1 MAPASVAISLSF
13 RFFLP
18 PRLFRGNAR
27 WPRPIRATASSDTSG
42 LAGGERK
49 VGALERRVGDLRAL
63 VASVPPAVASV
74 TTPPFISFSGNLCV
88 FVDCHCELVNDVEIR
103 RNIGPNFVTGFCL
116 GIAVLAAV
124 ARRVIITSQGHDNR
138 GSVAD
143 LVRRGQ
149 LKSGQRGMYVTN
161 SLKLHL
167 AFYSFSTLKLA
178 SAKLRTYDDPFSNPL
193 VKIDEDSSTAQ
204 MFGKEYRLAPVRLT
218 KEQQE
223 MHQKRRSRAYQWKRP
238 TVFLREGDSLPPDV
252 DPDTV
257 RWIPANHP
265 FAAASS
271 EVDEETAK
279 QNVYQKDG
287 VPSRVK
293 AEHEALQA
301 RLEASN
307 DVAKLPSDSRGTQHN
322 ERLSGKP
329 SVNRRS
335 SEFVSELENQDKK
348 LISESGKHSSDES
361 LQSNRLEGK

>member
-1 MAPASVAISLSF
+1 MAPASVAVSLPF
-13 RFFLP
+13 RVIVP
-18 PRLFRGNAR
+18 PRPFRWRAK
-27 WPRPIRATASSDTSG
+27 WARPIRASSDTNG
-42 LAGGERK
+42 VAGGERK

-63 VASVPPAVASV
+63 VASVPPAVAS
-74 TTPPFISFSGNLCV
+74 
-88 FVDCHCELVNDVEIR
+88 IR
-103 RNIGPNFVTGFCL
+103 KNIGLNFVAGFCL
-116 GIAVLAAV
+116 GIAFLAAA
-124 ARRVIITSQGHDNR
+124 ARQVIVRSREHDAR

-149 LKSGQRGMYVTN
+149 LKSGQRGTTK
-161 SLKLHL
+161 S
-167 AFYSFSTLKLA
+167 
-178 SAKLRTYDDPFSNPL
+178 RTYDDPFNNPL
-193 VKIDEDSSTAQ
+193 VKIDEDTSTAK

-223 MHQKRRSRAYQWKRP
+223 LHQKRRSRAYQWKRP

-293 AEHEALQA
+293 AEHEALQT
-301 RLEASN
+301 RTEASN
-307 DVAKLPSDSRGTQHN
+307 DVTKFPSDPRSMQSN
-322 ERLSGKP
+322 ERQLSLSSHP
-329 SVNRRS
+329 STNRER
-335 SEFVSELENQDKK
+335 SELDST
-348 LISESGKHSSDES
+348 SESQNRQPAIGPDKHIFDGSS
-361 LQSNRLEGK
+361 QSNRLEGQ

>member
-1 MAPASVAISLSF
+1 MAPASVAVSLRF
-13 RFFLP
+13 RFLLG
-18 PRLFRGNAR
+18 PRPFHGRAR
-27 WPRPIRATASSDTSG
+27 WPRVIRASASSGTSG
-42 LAGGERK
+42 VAGGEGK
-49 VGALERRVGDLRAL
+49 AGVLERRVGDLRAL
-63 VASVPPAVASV
+63 VASVPPAVAS
-74 TTPPFISFSGNLCV
+74 
-88 FVDCHCELVNDVEIR
+88 IR
-103 RNIGPNFVTGFCL
+103 RNIGPNFVAGFCI
-116 GIAVLAAV
+116 GFAVLATV
-124 ARRVIITSQGHDNR
+124 ARQVIIRSREHDNR

-149 LKSGQRGMYVTN
+149 LKSGQRGN
-161 SLKLHL
+161 
-167 AFYSFSTLKLA
+167 
-178 SAKLRTYDDPFSNPL
+178 AKLRTYDDPFNNPL
-193 VKIDEDSSTAQ
+193 VKIDEDSSIAQ

-307 DVAKLPSDSRGTQHN
+307 DVSALLMNIILLT
-322 ERLSGKP
+322 
-329 SVNRRS
+329 
-335 SEFVSELENQDKK
+335 F
-348 LISESGKHSSDES
+348 
-361 LQSNRLEGK
+361 

>member
-1 MAPASVAISLSF
+1 MATASVAVSLPF
-13 RFFLP
+13 RLFLP
-18 PRLFRGNAR
+18 PRLFRGRAVR
-27 WPRPIRATASSDTSG
+27 WPRPIRASASSNASDV
-42 LAGGERK
+42 AGGERK
-49 VGALERRVGDLRAL
+49 LGALQSRVGDLRGL
-63 VASVPPAVASV
+63 VASVPPAVASIQKS
-74 TTPPFISFSGNLCV
+74 IS
-88 FVDCHCELVNDVEIR
+88 
-103 RNIGPNFVTGFCL
+103 PNFVAGFCV
-116 GIAVLAAV
+116 GIAFLAAA
-124 ARRVIITSQGHDNR
+124 ARQVIIRSREHDNR

-149 LKSGQRGMYVTN
+149 LKSGQRGT
-161 SLKLHL
+161 
-167 AFYSFSTLKLA
+167 
-178 SAKLRTYDDPFSNPL
+178 AKLRTYDDPFNNPL
-193 VKIDEDSSTAQ
+193 VKIDEGTSTAQ

-307 DVAKLPSDSRGTQHN
+307 AVTKLPSDPTSMQRN
-322 ERLSGKP
+322 ERSMRSSGKP
-329 SVNRRS
+329 SENLES
-335 SEFVSELENQDKK
+335 SKFDNQDRQV
-348 LISESGKHSSDES
+348 SMESGKHSSDGS
-361 LQSNRLEGK
+361 LQSNGPEGQ

>member
-1 MAPASVAISLSF
+1 MAPASVAVSLRF
-13 RFFLP
+13 RFLLG
-18 PRLFRGNAR
+18 PRPFRGRAR
-27 WPRPIRATASSDTSG
+27 WPRAIRASASSDTG
-42 LAGGERK
+42 GVAGGGRK
-49 VGALERRVGDLRAL
+49 VEALERRVGDLRAL
-63 VASVPPAVASV
+63 VASVPPAVAS
-74 TTPPFISFSGNLCV
+74 
-88 FVDCHCELVNDVEIR
+88 IR
-103 RNIGPNFVTGFCL
+103 RNIGPNFVAGFCL
-116 GIAVLAAV
+116 GVAVLAAV
-124 ARRVIITSQGHDNR
+124 ARQVIIRSREHDNR

-149 LKSGQRGMYVTN
+149 LKSGQRGN
-161 SLKLHL
+161 
-167 AFYSFSTLKLA
+167 
-178 SAKLRTYDDPFSNPL
+178 AKLRTYDDPFNTPL

-307 DVAKLPSDSRGTQHN
+307 DVTKLPSDSRSMQHN

-329 SVNRRS
+329 SGNLQS
-335 SEFVSELENQDKK
+335 SKFGSELEKQDRQ
-348 LISESGKHSSDES
+348 LIIEPGKHSSDES

>member
-1 MAPASVAISLSF
+1 M
-13 RFFLP
+13 
-18 PRLFRGNAR
+18 
-27 WPRPIRATASSDTSG
+27 
-42 LAGGERK
+42 
-49 VGALERRVGDLRAL
+49 GALERRVGDLKAL
-63 VASVPPAVASV
+63 VASVPPAVAS
-74 TTPPFISFSGNLCV
+74 IQ
-88 FVDCHCELVNDVEIR
+88 
-103 RNIGPNFVTGFCL
+103 RNIGPNFVAGFCL

-124 ARRVIITSQGHDNR
+124 ARQVIIRSRERDNR

-149 LKSGQRGMYVTN
+149 LKSGQRGT
-161 SLKLHL
+161 
-167 AFYSFSTLKLA
+167 
-178 SAKLRTYDDPFSNPL
+178 AKLRTYDDPFNNPL
-193 VKIDEDSSTAQ
+193 VKIDEDASTAQ

-223 MHQKRRSRAYQWKRP
+223 LHQKRRSRAYQWKRP
-238 TVFLREGDSLPPDV
+238 TVFLREGDSLPPHV

-307 DVAKLPSDSRGTQHN
+307 DVTKLPSNSSMQHN
-322 ERLSGKP
+322 ERPLRLSGKP
-329 SVNRRS
+329 FGNLQS
-335 SEFVSELENQDKK
+335 SEFGSELENQD
-348 LISESGKHSSDES
+348 IEPGKHSCDES
-361 LQSNRLEGK
+361 LQSNRLEGQ

>member
-1 MAPASVAISLSF
+1 
-13 RFFLP
+13 
-18 PRLFRGNAR
+18 
-27 WPRPIRATASSDTSG
+27 
-42 LAGGERK
+42 
-49 VGALERRVGDLRAL
+49 
-63 VASVPPAVASV
+63 
-74 TTPPFISFSGNLCV
+74 
-88 FVDCHCELVNDVEIR
+88 
-103 RNIGPNFVTGFCL
+103 
-116 GIAVLAAV
+116 
-124 ARRVIITSQGHDNR
+124 
-138 GSVAD
+138 
-143 LVRRGQ
+143 
-149 LKSGQRGMYVTN
+149 
-161 SLKLHL
+161 
-167 AFYSFSTLKLA
+167 
-178 SAKLRTYDDPFSNPL
+178 
-193 VKIDEDSSTAQ
+193 

-307 DVAKLPSDSRGTQHN
+307 AVSALPMDRIFLTFKMTLDPPFCQIKID
-322 ERLSGKP
+322 LYIDKAP
-329 SVNRRS
+329 SLV
-335 SEFVSELENQDKK
+335 
-348 LISESGKHSSDES
+348 
-361 LQSNRLEGK
+361 

>member
-1 MAPASVAISLSF
+1 IQ
-13 RFFLP
+13 
-18 PRLFRGNAR
+18 
-27 WPRPIRATASSDTSG
+27 
-42 LAGGERK
+42 K
-49 VGALERRVGDLRAL
+49 
-63 VASVPPAVASV
+63 
-74 TTPPFISFSGNLCV
+74 
-88 FVDCHCELVNDVEIR
+88 
-103 RNIGPNFVTGFCL
+103 NIGPNFVAGFCV
-116 GIAVLAAV
+116 GIAFLAAV
-124 ARRVIITSQGHDNR
+124 ARQITLRSREHDNK

-149 LKSGQRGMYVTN
+149 LKSGQRGT
-161 SLKLHL
+161 
-167 AFYSFSTLKLA
+167 
-178 SAKLRTYDDPFSNPL
+178 AKPRTFDDPFNNPL
-193 VKIDEDSSTAQ
+193 VKIDEGTSTVQ

-218 KEQQE
+218 KEEQE

-307 DVAKLPSDSRGTQHN
+307 D
-322 ERLSGKP
+322 
-329 SVNRRS
+329 
-335 SEFVSELENQDKK
+335 
-348 LISESGKHSSDES
+348 
-361 LQSNRLEGK
+361 

>member
-1 MAPASVAISLSF
+1 MLLQFMLLPSLF
-13 RFFLP
+13 MQ
-18 PRLFRGNAR
+18 
-27 WPRPIRATASSDTSG
+27 
-42 LAGGERK
+42 
-49 VGALERRVGDLRAL
+49 
-63 VASVPPAVASV
+63 
-74 TTPPFISFSGNLCV
+74 
-88 FVDCHCELVNDVEIR
+88 IR
-103 RNIGPNFVTGFCL
+103 RNIGPNFVAGFCL

-124 ARRVIITSQGHDNR
+124 ARQVKIRSREHDNR

-149 LKSGQRGMYVTN
+149 LKSGQRGN
-161 SLKLHL
+161 
-167 AFYSFSTLKLA
+167 
-178 SAKLRTYDDPFSNPL
+178 AKLRTYDDPFNNSL

-223 MHQKRRSRAYQWKRP
+223 MHQKRRSHAYQWKRP

-279 QNVYQKDG
+279 QNVYRRDG

-301 RLEASN
+301 RLKASN
-307 DVAKLPSDSRGTQHN
+307 DVTKLPSDSRSMRHN

-329 SVNRRS
+329 NLQS
-335 SEFVSELENQDKK
+335 SELENQDRQ
-348 LISESGKHSSDES
+348 LIIEPGKHSSDES
-361 LQSNRLEGK
+361 LQSNRQEGK

>member
-1 MAPASVAISLSF
+1 MATVSQLGNPPESLTLVRLSIHARATMAPASIAISIPF
-13 RFFLP
+13 RRLLP
-18 PRLFRGNAR
+18 PRSFRARAR
-27 WPRPIRATASSDTSG
+27 WPRAIRATASGDTG
-42 LAGGERK
+42 DVAGGGRK

-63 VASVPPAVASV
+63 VASVPPAVAS
-74 TTPPFISFSGNLCV
+74 
-88 FVDCHCELVNDVEIR
+88 IR
-103 RNIGPNFVTGFCL
+103 RNIGPNFVAGFCL

-124 ARRVIITSQGHDNR
+124 ARQVIIRSRERDNR

-149 LKSGQRGMYVTN
+149 LKSGQRGT
-161 SLKLHL
+161 
-167 AFYSFSTLKLA
+167 
-178 SAKLRTYDDPFSNPL
+178 AKLRTYDDPFNNPL
-193 VKIDEDSSTAQ
+193 VKIDEDTSTAK

-238 TVFLREGDSLPPDV
+238 TVFLREGDSLPADV

-265 FAAASS
+265 FTAASS

-307 DVAKLPSDSRGTQHN
+307 DVTKLPSDSRSMQHN
-322 ERLSGKP
+322 ERPLRLSSKLSG
-329 SVNRRS
+329 NHES
-335 SEFVSELENQDKK
+335 SEFGSELGNEDRQPT
-348 LISESGKHSSDES
+348 IEPGKHSSDES
-361 LQSNRLEGK
+361 LRSNRVEGQ

>member
-1 MAPASVAISLSF
+1 
-13 RFFLP
+13 
-18 PRLFRGNAR
+18 
-27 WPRPIRATASSDTSG
+27 
-42 LAGGERK
+42 
-49 VGALERRVGDLRAL
+49 
-63 VASVPPAVASV
+63 
-74 TTPPFISFSGNLCV
+74 
-88 FVDCHCELVNDVEIR
+88 
-103 RNIGPNFVTGFCL
+103 
-116 GIAVLAAV
+116 
-124 ARRVIITSQGHDNR
+124 
-138 GSVAD
+138 
-143 LVRRGQ
+143 
-149 LKSGQRGMYVTN
+149 
-161 SLKLHL
+161 
-167 AFYSFSTLKLA
+167 
-178 SAKLRTYDDPFSNPL
+178 
-193 VKIDEDSSTAQ
+193 

-307 DVAKLPSDSRGTQHN
+307 DVSTLPMNMIFLTFKMTTIYLLDPPFCQIKIDYILIKLQA
-322 ERLSGKP
+322 
-329 SVNRRS
+329 
-335 SEFVSELENQDKK
+335 
-348 LISESGKHSSDES
+348 
-361 LQSNRLEGK
+361 

>member
-63 VASVPPAVASV
+63 VASVPPAVAS
-74 TTPPFISFSGNLCV
+74 
-88 FVDCHCELVNDVEIR
+88 IR

-124 ARRVIITSQGHDNR
+124 ARWVIITSQGHDNK

-149 LKSGQRGMYVTN
+149 LKSGQRGT
-161 SLKLHL
+161 
-167 AFYSFSTLKLA
+167 
-178 SAKLRTYDDPFSNPL
+178 AKLRTYDDPFSNPL

-307 DVAKLPSDSRGTQHN
+307 DVSALLMNIILLT
-322 ERLSGKP
+322 
-329 SVNRRS
+329 
-335 SEFVSELENQDKK
+335 F
-348 LISESGKHSSDES
+348 
-361 LQSNRLEGK
+361 

>member
-1 MAPASVAISLSF
+1 
-13 RFFLP
+13 
-18 PRLFRGNAR
+18 
-27 WPRPIRATASSDTSG
+27 
-42 LAGGERK
+42 
-49 VGALERRVGDLRAL
+49 
-63 VASVPPAVASV
+63 
-74 TTPPFISFSGNLCV
+74 
-88 FVDCHCELVNDVEIR
+88 
-103 RNIGPNFVTGFCL
+103 
-116 GIAVLAAV
+116 LAAA
-124 ARRVIITSQGHDNR
+124 ARQVIIRSRDHDNR

-149 LKSGQRGMYVTN
+149 LKSGQRGT
-161 SLKLHL
+161 
-167 AFYSFSTLKLA
+167 
-178 SAKLRTYDDPFSNPL
+178 AKLRTYDDPFNNSL
-193 VKIDEDSSTAQ
+193 VKIDEGTSTAQ

-307 DVAKLPSDSRGTQHN
+307 AVTKLPSDPRSMQHN
-322 ERLSGKP
+322 ERPMRSSGKP
-329 SVNRRS
+329 SENLQS
-335 SEFVSELENQDKK
+335 SKFDNQGRQVS
-348 LISESGKHSSDES
+348 IESGKHSSDGS
-361 LQSNRLEGK
+361 SQSNGPEGQ

>member
-13 RFFLP
+13 RFFLT
-18 PRLFRGNAR
+18 PRPFRGNAR
-27 WPRPIRATASSDTSG
+27 WPRPIRATASSDMSG

-63 VASVPPAVASV
+63 VASVLPRDGS
-74 TTPPFISFSGNLCV
+74 
-88 FVDCHCELVNDVEIR
+88 IR

-124 ARRVIITSQGHDNR
+124 ARRVIITSQDHDNR

-149 LKSGQRGMYVTN
+149 LKSGLRGT
-161 SLKLHL
+161 
-167 AFYSFSTLKLA
+167 
-178 SAKLRTYDDPFSNPL
+178 AKLRTYDDPFSNPL
-193 VKIDEDSSTAQ
+193 VKIDEDTSTAQ
-204 MFGKEYRLAPVRLT
+204 MIGKEYRLAPVRLT

-223 MHQKRRSRAYQWKRP
+223 MHQKRRSHAYQWKRP
-238 TVFLREGDSLPPDV
+238 TVFLREGDPLPPDV

-265 FAAASS
+265 FAPASS

-301 RLEASN
+301 KLEAS
-307 DVAKLPSDSRGTQHN
+307 K
-322 ERLSGKP
+322 
-329 SVNRRS
+329 
-335 SEFVSELENQDKK
+335 
-348 LISESGKHSSDES
+348 
-361 LQSNRLEGK
+361 

>member
-1 MAPASVAISLSF
+1 MGFTRARSPLRPDVSRSLGSDVSSSSPKPWPPPSLSILCYLVGPRALPTLVSLTPSIHARATMAPASVAISLAF
-13 RFFLP
+13 RLTF
-18 PRLFRGNAR
+18 PRRPFRGSAMR
-27 WPRPIRATASSDTSG
+27 RPRPIRASASSDTSG
-42 LAGGERK
+42 VAGGERK
-49 VGALERRVGDLRAL
+49 VGALESRVGDLRAL
-63 VASVPPAVASV
+63 VASVPPAVAS
-74 TTPPFISFSGNLCV
+74 IQKK
-88 FVDCHCELVNDVEIR
+88 
-103 RNIGPNFVTGFCL
+103 IGPNFVAGFCL
-116 GIAVLAAV
+116 GIAFLAAA
-124 ARRVIITSQGHDNR
+124 ARQVIIISQERDSR

-149 LKSGQRGMYVTN
+149 LKSGQRGT
-161 SLKLHL
+161 
-167 AFYSFSTLKLA
+167 
-178 SAKLRTYDDPFSNPL
+178 AKLRTYDDPFNNPL
-193 VKIDEDSSTAQ
+193 VKIDKGASTAQ

-301 RLEASN
+301 RLEASH
-307 DVAKLPSDSRGTQHN
+307 DMLCRLP
-322 ERLSGKP
+322 
-329 SVNRRS
+329 
-335 SEFVSELENQDKK
+335 
-348 LISESGKHSSDES
+348 IS
-361 LQSNRLEGK
+361 LQIQGVCSRMKDH

>member
-1 MAPASVAISLSF
+1 MGPMGFLELALHSGPGDNGDRLRLRLRLLPF
-13 RFFLP
+13 RLFLP
-18 PRLFRGNAR
+18 PRLFRGRAVR
-27 WPRPIRATASSDTSG
+27 WPRPIRASASSNASDV
-42 LAGGERK
+42 AGGERK
-49 VGALERRVGDLRAL
+49 LGALQSRIQK
-63 VASVPPAVASV
+63 S
-74 TTPPFISFSGNLCV
+74 IS
-88 FVDCHCELVNDVEIR
+88 
-103 RNIGPNFVTGFCL
+103 PNFVAGFCV
-116 GIAVLAAV
+116 GIAFLAAA
-124 ARRVIITSQGHDNR
+124 ARQVIIRSREHDNR

-149 LKSGQRGMYVTN
+149 LKSGQRGT
-161 SLKLHL
+161 
-167 AFYSFSTLKLA
+167 
-178 SAKLRTYDDPFSNPL
+178 AKLRTYDDPFNNPL
-193 VKIDEDSSTAQ
+193 VKIDEGTSTAQ

-287 VPSRVK
+287 VPSRVR

-307 DVAKLPSDSRGTQHN
+307 AVTKPPSDPTSMQRN
-322 ERLSGKP
+322 ERSMRSSGKP
-329 SVNRRS
+329 SENLES
-335 SEFVSELENQDKK
+335 SKFDNQDRQVS
-348 LISESGKHSSDES
+348 IESGKHSSDGS
-361 LQSNRLEGK
+361 LQSNGPEGQ

>member
-1 MAPASVAISLSF
+1 MPFQGFKQLGQLIILFIPAFLAFFSF
-13 RFFLP
+13 RVRPVALSALPWLILELVSAMLVQFLFLP
-18 PRLFRGNAR
+18 SLFMQ
-27 WPRPIRATASSDTSG
+27 
-42 LAGGERK
+42 
-49 VGALERRVGDLRAL
+49 
-63 VASVPPAVASV
+63 
-74 TTPPFISFSGNLCV
+74 
-88 FVDCHCELVNDVEIR
+88 IR
-103 RNIGPNFVTGFCL
+103 RNIGPNFVAGFCL

-124 ARRVIITSQGHDNR
+124 ARKVKIRSREHDNR

-149 LKSGQRGMYVTN
+149 LKSGQQGN
-161 SLKLHL
+161 
-167 AFYSFSTLKLA
+167 
-178 SAKLRTYDDPFSNPL
+178 AKLRTYDDPFNNTL

-204 MFGKEYRLAPVRLT
+204 MLGKEYRLAPVRLT

-279 QNVYQKDG
+279 QNVYQRNG

-293 AEHEALQA
+293 AEHETLQA
-301 RLEASN
+301 RLKASN
-307 DVAKLPSDSRGTQHN
+307 DVTKLPSDSRSMQHN

-329 SVNRRS
+329 NLQS
-335 SEFVSELENQDKK
+335 SELENKDRQ
-348 LISESGKHSSDES
+348 LIIEPGKYSSDES
-361 LQSNRLEGK
+361 LQSNGQEGK

>member
-1 MAPASVAISLSF
+1 MATASVTASLPL
-13 RFFLP
+13 RLLLP
-18 PRLFRGNAR
+18 PRLFRGRRAVR
-27 WPRPIRATASSDTSG
+27 WPRPIRASASSNASDV
-42 LAGGERK
+42 AGGERK
-49 VGALERRVGDLRAL
+49 LGALESRAADLRAL
-63 VASVPPAVASV
+63 IASVPPAVAS
-74 TTPPFISFSGNLCV
+74 IQK
-88 FVDCHCELVNDVEIR
+88 
-103 RNIGPNFVTGFCL
+103 NIGPNFVAGFCV
-116 GIAVLAAV
+116 GIALLAAA
-124 ARRVIITSQGHDNR
+124 ARQVIIRSREHDNR

-149 LKSGQRGMYVTN
+149 LKSGQRGV
-161 SLKLHL
+161 
-167 AFYSFSTLKLA
+167 
-178 SAKLRTYDDPFSNPL
+178 AKLRTYDDPFNNPL
-193 VKIDEDSSTAQ
+193 VKIDEGTSTAQ
-204 MFGKEYRLAPVRLT
+204 MFGKEYHLAPVRLT

-287 VPSRVK
+287 IPSCVK

-307 DVAKLPSDSRGTQHN
+307 DVSKLPSDPRSMQRN
-322 ERLSGKP
+322 ERPTRLSGKP
-329 SVNRRS
+329 SENLQR
-335 SEFVSELENQDKK
+335 SEFENQDRQ
-348 LISESGKHSSDES
+348 LAIESGKHSSDGG
-361 LQSNRLEGK
+361 LQSNEPEGQ

>member
-1 MAPASVAISLSF
+1 MAPASVAVSLHF
-13 RFFLP
+13 RFLP
-18 PRLFRGNAR
+18 GPRPFRGRAR
-27 WPRPIRATASSDTSG
+27 WPRAIRASASSDTSG
-42 LAGGERK
+42 VAGGERR

-63 VASVPPAVASV
+63 VASVPPAVAS
-74 TTPPFISFSGNLCV
+74 
-88 FVDCHCELVNDVEIR
+88 IR
-103 RNIGPNFVTGFCL
+103 RNIGPNFVAGFCL

-124 ARRVIITSQGHDNR
+124 ARQAIIRSREHDSR

-149 LKSGQRGMYVTN
+149 LKSGQRGN
-161 SLKLHL
+161 
-167 AFYSFSTLKLA
+167 
-178 SAKLRTYDDPFSNPL
+178 AKLRTYDDPFNNPL

-301 RLEASN
+301 RLKASN
-307 DVAKLPSDSRGTQHN
+307 DVTKLPLDSRSTQHN
-322 ERLSGKP
+322 DRLSGKP
-329 SVNRRS
+329 SGNLQS
-335 SEFVSELENQDKK
+335 SDLDNQDRE
-348 LISESGKHSSDES
+348 LIIEPGKHSSDES